1 MELVV
6 GDRAWHFFNLDWRR
20 RYSCRHQRPSRT
32 YAFGTKLKL
41 TFEVYTSTA
50 GFPKHETYG
59 LTQQMRRAAVSV
71 PSNIAEGK
79 GHRSDREFMH
89 FLFHARGS
97 LLELQTQILIAQ
109 ELQYLPEGR
118 VQHMQELA
126 NSVGRTLNG
135 LINSLTKSAA

>member
-1 MELVV
+1 
-6 GDRAWHFFNLDWRR
+6 
-20 RYSCRHQRPSRT
+20 
-32 YAFGTKLKL
+32 
-41 TFEVYTSTA
+41 
-50 GFPKHETYG
+50 
-59 LTQQMRRAAVSV
+59 
-71 PSNIAEGK
+71 
-79 GHRSDREFMH
+79 MH